1 MKFFWC
7 ISIHTAVERH
17 REHSATPPGA
27 HATGTDTRDIFSDG
41 HCTMF
46 INVGWLTAYI
56 SEWNNELKI
65 YAKFNSRMFLLI
77 LKVILYVQFKENGS
91 VMRFFDI
98 FFLHESNQPRSVINR
113 LKWFCWKI
121 RFCRDIQML
130 SLKNLTSA
138 VLVCVFVNISVKKN
152 LSANYFSIFF
162 IRGPGG
168 LDS

>member
-1 MKFFWC
+1 MWIPNWLGLRC
-7 ISIHTAVERH
+7 AWSLQCSLMWADWQHT
-17 REHSATPPGA
+17 
-27 HATGTDTRDIFSDG
+27 
-41 HCTMF
+41 
-46 INVGWLTAYI
+46 YI

-138 VLVCVFVNISVKKN
+138 VLVCAFVNISAKKN
-152 LSANYFSIFF
+152 LSANYFSIFLSGAQVGW
-162 IRGPGG
+162 IHK
-168 LDS
+168 

>member
-1 MKFFWC
+1 MC
-7 ISIHTAVERH
+7 VVS
-17 REHSATPPGA
+17 
-27 HATGTDTRDIFSDG
+27 TR
-41 HCTMF
+41 F

-56 SEWNNELKI
+56 QYISDGNNELKI

-130 SLKNLTSA
+130 SLKILTSA
-138 VLVCVFVNISVKKN
+138 VLVCPFVNISAKKN
-152 LSANYFSIFF
+152 LSANYFSIFLSRAQVGWIHREKKGQNILWHCHF
-162 IRGPGG
+162 KIIVWHKCPPHFEYQ
-168 LDS
+168 LV